1 LHDFWLHAPI
11 THSSD
16 GRKHRITNRLA
27 VASYFCVRPS
37 GALETPAVSK
47 FYILVAGGE
56 CFMFGSKSYNYRS
69 FDREQLRKEL
79 NGKQM
84 NGPKP
89 GEEAPDF
96 ELPSLEGE
104 KVRLSDY
111 AGERNVVLTFG
122 SATCPMTAG
131 SIRGLNRLY
140 EQYADEDVRF
150 LFVYVREAHP
160 GEDVPAHRSLGDKAE
175 GAELLREEEEVE
187 MPILLD
193 TLDGKVHRQYGGR
206 PNPSYVID
214 KSGRVA
220 FRAVWTRPSVV
231 EEALEELLEQQE
243 ESGREHAVVR
253 GGEDT
258 ALPRRYGLLHAHRAL
273 ERGGPRAVRDFK
285 EAMGASGRVAMATS
299 RMAEPVMLHPVRAFA
314 AVAIAGGVVAG
325 ALYAGMRLRQ
335 RRLQMRSPYYFPRPR
350 RRGEAGGYEA
360 VGI

>member
-1 LHDFWLHAPI
+1 
-11 THSSD
+11 
-16 GRKHRITNRLA
+16 
-27 VASYFCVRPS
+27 
-37 GALETPAVSK
+37 
-47 FYILVAGGE
+47 
-56 CFMFGSKSYNYRS
+56 MFGSKSYNYRS

-79 NGKQM
+79 NPKRM
-84 NGPKP
+84 SGPEA
-89 GEEAPDF
+89 GEKAPDF
-96 ELPSLEGE
+96 EVPSLEGE

-111 AGERNVVLTFG
+111 AGQKNVLLTFG

-140 EQYADEDVRF
+140 EQYSDKDVQF

-160 GEDVPAHRSLGDKAE
+160 GEDLQAHRSLDDKAE
-175 GAELLREEEEVE
+175 AAELFREEESVA

-206 PNPSYVID
+206 PNPTYLID

-243 ESGREHAVVR
+243 ESGKEHAVVG

-258 ALPRRYGLLHAHRAL
+258 SLPRRYGMLHAHRAL
-273 ERGGPRAVRDFK
+273 ERGGSRAVRDFK
-285 EAMGASGRVAMATS
+285 EALGATGRVAMATS
-299 RMAEPVMLHPVRAFA
+299 RMAEPVMLHPVKAFA

-335 RRLQMRSPYYFPRPR
+335 RRLQMRSPYYFPRPQR
-350 RRGEAGGYEA
+350 RKGETGGYEA

>member
-1 LHDFWLHAPI
+1 
-11 THSSD
+11 
-16 GRKHRITNRLA
+16 
-27 VASYFCVRPS
+27 
-37 GALETPAVSK
+37 
-47 FYILVAGGE
+47 
-56 CFMFGSKSYNYRS
+56 MFGSKNYNYRS

-79 NGKQM
+79 NGKLM
-84 NGPKP
+84 NGPQA

-96 ELPSLEGE
+96 ELPSPEGE

-111 AGERNVVLTFG
+111 AGEKNVVLTFG

-140 EQYADEDVRF
+140 EQYSDGGVQF

-160 GEDVPAHRSLGDKAE
+160 GEDLPAHRSLDDKAE
-175 GAELLREEEEVE
+175 AAELFRQEEGVE

-193 TLDGKVHRQYGGR
+193 TLEGKVHRQYGGR
-206 PNPSYVID
+206 PNSTYLID

-231 EEALEELLEQQE
+231 EEALEELLEHQDE
-243 ESGREHAVVR
+243 TGKEHAVVR

-258 ALPRRYGLLHAHRAL
+258 SLPRRYGMLHAHRAL
-273 ERGGPRAVRDFK
+273 ERGGRRAVGDFK
-285 EAMGASGRVAMATS
+285 EAMGATGRVAMATS
-299 RMAEPVMLHPVRAFA
+299 RMAEPVMLHPIKAFA

-325 ALYAGMRLRQ
+325 ALYAGMRLLQ

-350 RRGEAGGYEA
+350 RRKGEAGGYEA

>member
-1 LHDFWLHAPI
+1 
-11 THSSD
+11 
-16 GRKHRITNRLA
+16 
-27 VASYFCVRPS
+27 
-37 GALETPAVSK
+37 
-47 FYILVAGGE
+47 
-56 CFMFGSKSYNYRS
+56 MFGSKSYNYRS

-79 NGKQM
+79 NPKRM
-84 NGPKP
+84 SGPEA
-89 GEEAPDF
+89 GEKAPDF
-96 ELPSLEGE
+96 EVPSLEGE

-111 AGERNVVLTFG
+111 AGQKNVLLTFG

-140 EQYADEDVRF
+140 EQYSDKDVQF

-160 GEDVPAHRSLGDKAE
+160 GEHLQAHRSLDDKAE
-175 GAELLREEEEVE
+175 AAELFREEESVA

-206 PNPSYVID
+206 PNPTYLID

-243 ESGREHAVVR
+243 ESGKEHAVVG

-258 ALPRRYGLLHAHRAL
+258 SLPRRYGMLHAHRAL
-273 ERGGPRAVRDFK
+273 ERGGSRAERDFK
-285 EAMGASGRVAMATS
+285 EAMGATGRVAMATS
-299 RMAEPVMLHPVRAFA
+299 RMAEPVMLHPVKAFA

-335 RRLQMRSPYYFPRPR
+335 RRLQMRSPYYFPRPQR
-350 RRGEAGGYEA
+350 RKGETGGYEA